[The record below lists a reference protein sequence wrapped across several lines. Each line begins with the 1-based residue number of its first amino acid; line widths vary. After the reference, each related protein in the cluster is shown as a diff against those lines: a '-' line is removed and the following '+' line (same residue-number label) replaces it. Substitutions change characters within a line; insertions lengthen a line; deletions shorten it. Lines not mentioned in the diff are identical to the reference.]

1 MKVLS
6 KGTHVPASL
15 DAKWSL
21 EIQCG
26 LMESGCGA
34 RLQIVVSDIFKA
46 FKEEQGGAA
55 MRISSKTICPCC
67 RAEVSVPSSP
77 VDIAALP
84 TKVQWLNSQMTKIW
98 EELKSSTN
106 CSIETLRAELSRE
119 GIDQKY
125 LN

>member
-1 MKVLS
+1 MKVLA

-15 DAKWSL
+15 DNKWSL

-46 FKEEQGGAA
+46 FREEQGGAA

-67 RAEVSVPSSP
+67 RSEISVPTSP
-77 VDIAALP
+77 VDIGALP
-84 TKVQWLNSQMTKIW
+84 TKAEWLNSQMAKIW
-98 EELKSSTN
+98 EELKSST
-106 CSIETLRAELSRE
+106 CLPVETLREELFRE
-119 GIDQKY
+119 GIDRKY